1 MSNSAR
7 PVFRFAPS
15 PNGRLHLGHAYS
27 ALLNEQMAEKAGG
40 RLLLRIE
47 DIDPARCTR
56 EFEREIVDDLDW
68 LGLVFDEPPR
78 RQSDNVEAY
87 ADALR
92 RLASRDLIYP
102 CVCSRA
108 EIAGRAGVLRDPD
121 GSPPHFGRCAPLAV
135 PGRKPAQRLDMAR
148 ALTLAPEPLLWR
160 EYREGAHETLER
172 AKPSVWGDVL
182 IKRADAPA
190 SYHLAVVIDD
200 EFQGVSDVVR
210 GRDLFHATSIHR
222 LLQELLRIAPPR
234 YRHHRLVC
242 DAAGEKMSKSARSMT
257 LAHMRSAGVSSG
269 QIRAMLGFDPE
280 RSGGRRQLTLAASA
294 GPAAGADGT
303 ALGAWAIN

>member
-1 MSNSAR
+1 MT
-7 PVFRFAPS
+7 
-15 PNGRLHLGHAYS
+15 
-27 ALLNEQMAEKAGG
+27 EKTGG

-56 EFEREIVDDLDW
+56 EFEREIVNDLDW
-68 LGLVFDEPPR
+68 LGVVFDEPPQ

-87 ADALR
+87 ADALK

-108 EIAGRAGVLRDPD
+108 DIAGRAGALRDPD

-135 PGRKPAQRLDMAR
+135 PGRKPALRLDMAR
-148 ALTLAPEPLLWR
+148 ALALAPDPLFWR
-160 EYREGAHETLER
+160 EYREGARETPER
-172 AKPSVWGDVL
+172 ADPSVWGDVL

-200 EFQGVSDVVR
+200 DFQGVSDVVR
-210 GRDLFHATSIHR
+210 GRDLFHATGIHR
-222 LLQELLRIAPPR
+222 LLQELLRIASPR
-234 YRHHRLVC
+234 YHHHRLVC
-242 DAAGEKMSKSARSMT
+242 DAVGEKMSKSARSMT
-257 LAHMRSAGVSSG
+257 LAHLRAAEASPE
-269 QIRAMLGFDPE
+269 QIRAMLGFGQAP
-280 RSGGRRQLTLAASA
+280 SRRRAQLTLAASA
-294 GPAAGADGT
+294 GPAVGADGT